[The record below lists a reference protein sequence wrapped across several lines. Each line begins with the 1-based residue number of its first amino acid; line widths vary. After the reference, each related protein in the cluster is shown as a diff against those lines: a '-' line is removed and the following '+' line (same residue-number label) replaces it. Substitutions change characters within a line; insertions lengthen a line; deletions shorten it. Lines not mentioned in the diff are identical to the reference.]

1 MKIQISYLQKTGT
14 IKEAFNKAFPFLKIE
29 FFNVPHK
36 NGEPTPVK
44 NMVADHVYLEELN
57 PLVEDGLLT
66 IKPKDTVMAVEK
78 SFQEFGLPIQVFRK
92 QKDVWIETTKTDNR
106 SLSEQN
112 EMGKNASA
120 PPVHETIGDRYLEDG
135 QY

>member
-1 MKIQISYLQKTGT
+1 
-14 IKEAFNKAFPFLKIE
+14 
-29 FFNVPHK
+29 
-36 NGEPTPVK
+36 
-44 NMVADHVYLEELN
+44 MVADHVYLEEIN

-66 IKPKDTVMAVEK
+66 IKPKDTVTEVEK

-92 QKDVWIETTKTDNR
+92 QKEVWIETTKTDYL

-112 EMGKNASA
+112 EMGKKASTA
-120 PPVHETIGDRYLEDG
+120 AVHETIADRYLEDG